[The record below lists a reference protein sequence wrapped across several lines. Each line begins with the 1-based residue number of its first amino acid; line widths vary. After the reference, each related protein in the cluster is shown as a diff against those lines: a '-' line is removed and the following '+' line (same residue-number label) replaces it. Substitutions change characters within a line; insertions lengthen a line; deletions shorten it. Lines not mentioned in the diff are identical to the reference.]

1 MSAGKKR
8 ANSNA
13 FNIASMRTKGS
24 KTSNSPRKAD
34 KPFFEVMACIYQEGE
49 QKGKPTGNMLV
60 NFKLIWEKRDEASKL
75 LPEHFLVENQRWN
88 QEKKLY
94 TVRV

>member
-13 FNIASMRTKGS
+13 FDIASMRTKGS

-34 KPFFEVMACIYQEGE
+34 NHFFEVMACIYQEGE
-49 QKGKPTGNMLV
+49 QKGKPTGTKHAGQLQV
-60 NFKLIWEKRDEASKL
+60 DLGEEG
-75 LPEHFLVENQRWN
+75 
-88 QEKKLY
+88 
-94 TVRV
+94 

>member
-24 KTSNSPRKAD
+24 KTSNNPRKAD
-34 KPFFEVMACIYQEGE
+34 EPFFEVIACIYQEGE
-49 QKGKPTGNMLV
+49 QKG
-60 NFKLIWEKRDEASKL
+60 
-75 LPEHFLVENQRWN
+75 
-88 QEKKLY
+88 
-94 TVRV
+94 